1 MRNQANKRN
10 RRGQTMVEVAIL
22 LPLFMMLMLGI
33 MDFSRLYWTQSV
45 VRGAAYEG
53 VRMAI
58 LVEAT
63 DAQVESTII
72 EELKMGGVS
81 VTPAMTVSE
90 RTPNTPVD
98 VTVTVPFD
106 FIAIDSLI
114 PALSSLTQVSATV
127 VMTHER

>member
-22 LPLFMMLMLGI
+22 LPLFMTLMLGI

-114 PALSSLTQVSATV
+114 PALASLTQVSATV

>member
-22 LPLFMMLMLGI
+22 LPLFMTLMLGI